1 MEITWLGHSSL
12 RIRSGTTTLVTD
24 PFADSVGFPMAAAQ
38 ADIVTMS
45 NDHPHHSHIAGVQ
58 GDPRVLTG
66 PGAYEIANFYISGLG
81 TPGAPLQAPQAET
94 ETPETPPLPEAQGDL
109 GEADDEADEANKEAE
124 SDEAAEGVP
133 RVTSQPI
140 NTVFSLRAEGL
151 TVCHLGDI
159 TRVVT
164 PRQAEQL
171 NQAEILIVPVGG
183 HCTIRIDAIPQL
195 INLIGPKIVIPVHY
209 QSDGSNLELEP
220 LDRFLQEIG
229 VSEVSSQ
236 NRINVTST
244 NLPRDMT
251 VIPMNRTS

>member
-24 PFADSVGFPMAAAQ
+24 PYADSVGYSMAAAP
-38 ADIVTMS
+38 ADIITVS
-45 NDHPHHSHIAGVQ
+45 NGHPHHSHVAGVQ

-66 PGAYEIANFYISGLG
+66 PGAYEIANFYITGLG
-81 TPGAPLQAPQAET
+81 TPGSPPQAPQAQT
-94 ETPETPPLPEAQGDL
+94 EAPALS
-109 GEADDEADEANKEAE
+109 EADYEEDEADEEPE
-124 SDEAAEGVP
+124 SDESAEAAP
-133 RVTSQPI
+133 RVTSQPT
-140 NTVFSLRAEGL
+140 NTVFSFRVEGL

-159 TRVVT
+159 TRAVT

-183 HCTIRIDAIPQL
+183 HCTISIDAVPQL

-209 QSDGSNLELEP
+209 QSDGSDLELEP

-229 VSEVSSQ
+229 ISEVSSQ
-236 NRINVTST
+236 NRLNVTST

-251 VIPMNRTS
+251 VIPMNRMS